1 VAAHGHR
8 KVQDRRGLPIGKLGR
23 GIQIAMAAALQQ
35 TLMPDG
41 SQGKAYRLGA
51 GGHFIFGKEVRNI
64 LQNTRHPGRIFTLVH
79 RVQASPEFMLRQTV

>member
-1 VAAHGHR
+1 
-8 KVQDRRGLPIGKLGR
+8 VQDRAGRPFDQIGR
-23 GIQIAMAAALQQ
+23 GVQVAMTATLQQ

-64 LQNTRHPGRIFTLVH
+64 LQNTRHPSRIFTLVH